1 MVSRG
6 VAVVLADGTSK
17 PVEDVRAGDVL
28 ENHESG
34 PAPRVTAIV
43 ERTLPGYSLIATA
56 APGLLLDSR
65 AYMKIGGAWAHPTR
79 RYQANPQL
87 DAVVYDVYVEGASL
101 SYMAGG
107 HEIAAAN
114 HAIYG
119 AHHNSPTHK

>member
-6 VAVVLADGTSK
+6 ITVALADGTSK
-17 PVEDVRAGDVL
+17 LIEDVRTGDLL

-34 PAPRVTAIV
+34 LAPRVTAIV

-65 AYMKIGGAWAHPTR
+65 AYMKIGGAWSHPTR
-79 RYQANPQL
+79 RYQANLEL

-114 HAIYG
+114 HAIYR
-119 AHHNSPTHK
+119 AHHKSPTHK